1 MQEYSDKWLNYR
13 FGRLQMLWNQI
24 QEVCVK
30 CPLVEVPVTQDGLK
44 NGVGCDKAYDVK
56 IFLKII
62 CNWFHEQVPGL
73 TSAS

>member
-1 MQEYSDKWLNYR
+1 MAE
-13 FGRLQMLWNQI
+13 LQIWQASNVMEPNTGSI
-24 QEVCVK
+24 
-30 CPLVEVPVTQDGLK
+30 CPLVEVPVTLDGLK
-44 NGVGCDKAYDVK
+44 NGVGCDKAHDVK